1 MSSKTRSPHF
11 HVIEYIYII
20 KNICPDYFP
29 HQKMMITDRQSL
41 IDPTQPSTR
50 HTHTH
55 TQLTLKLRSLLHRRA
70 SGGFLNIKIITIIP
84 KSN

>member
-11 HVIEYIYII
+11 HVIEYIYNQEHLSRLFSSS
-20 KNICPDYFP
+20 KDDD
-29 HQKMMITDRQSL
+29 HRSSKLDRSNTTIYQ
-41 IDPTQPSTR
+41 
-50 HTHTH
+50 THTH

>member
-11 HVIEYIYII
+11 HVIEYIYNQEHLSRLFSSS
-20 KNICPDYFP
+20 KDDD
-29 HQKMMITDRQSL
+29 HRSSKLDRSNTTIYQ
-41 IDPTQPSTR
+41 T